1 MGSLQGILGALFEGG
16 FGSMGADGLLGAF
29 ISSAESSI
37 QGGLGSLGDLVE
49 IGFGSIESF
58 SATPPK

>member
-1 MGSLQGILGALFEGG
+1 MGSLQGIMGALVEGG
-16 FGSMGADGLLGAF
+16 FGSLGADGLLGAF
-29 ISSAESSI
+29 IGSAESAI

-58 SATPPK
+58 SAAPPK